1 MNNFRR
7 FIARFIACWALLVVP
22 APAQQNVKPEG
33 GVLTLKEA
41 IQLTLARAPELAL
54 AESQIAKSGAALRE
68 TRASNWPQVV
78 AGTGLAYNNGFPL
91 SIEGAA
97 PSAFQ
102 IGVTQP
108 IFSKRNKNLILEAE
122 EGIKAGKIGSDSARN
137 DLAART
143 ALIYY
148 ELHQA
153 RRLESLWARRRES
166 ARKDQ
171 QVTESLLE
179 AGKVRPMDV
188 TLVKT
193 AAAAAEQQLLVAR
206 EQARLAETEL
216 RELTGRRDGLPIQ
229 TVEPRLDD
237 SALGW
242 PGEAL
247 FHKALENHPEIR
259 QAESNLRAR
268 GFHLEAEKGGR
279 YPKLDLVSQYALFTR
294 FNNYQDYFNRFT
306 RNNYL
311 LGMSVQV
318 PLFDGFQTSSRI
330 AQGRQEVTEA
340 HLRLERAKSDLRMS
354 IERGVSALR
363 IAKGAAELAMQELG
377 AAHEGLRLSQT
388 LLEAGRISPKDLL
401 GPQNL
406 VHEKEVAVSEAEK
419 SLFQRQVELLRV
431 LGDAAAAF

>member
-1 MNNFRR
+1 MNNPRR
-7 FIARFIACWALLVVP
+7 FIARFVACWALLVVP
-22 APAQQNVKPEG
+22 APAQQNVKSEG

-41 IQLTLARAPELAL
+41 IQLTLSRAPEIAL

-68 TRASNWPQVV
+68 TRAANRPQVV

-102 IGVTQP
+102 ISVTQP
-108 IFSKRNKNLILEAE
+108 IFNKRNKNLILEAE

-143 ALIYY
+143 ALVYY

-153 RRLESLWARRRES
+153 RRLESHWARRREA

-171 QVTESLLE
+171 QATESLLE
-179 AGKVRPMDV
+179 AGKVRPMDA

-237 SALGW
+237 SALGL

-268 GFHLEAEKGGR
+268 EFHLEAEKGGR

-363 IAKGAAELAMQELG
+363 IAKGAAELAMQELA

-388 LLEAGRISPKDLL
+388 LLDAGRISPKDLL